1 MRVRRP
7 PQGESSP
14 TTYRGET
21 VEAFVPSDLP
31 PFPPLE
37 LDDLYLSL
45 DKANA
50 AIGGLNTLASLL
62 PDPDLFLYSF
72 IRREALLS
80 SQIEGTQSSLSD
92 LLLSEIDS
100 APGAPIED
108 DVREVS
114 NYVNALEHAVE
125 RLRGGGEIDLAL
137 ICEVH
142 ARLLRSGRGSKLQ
155 PGVVRDDLVWIGGA
169 RPWFADFVPPPADEV
184 PRCMTDLVAF
194 INDPELQLPLLVRAA
209 LAHVQ
214 FETIH
219 PFFDGNGRV
228 GRLLIS
234 LMLHQAGMLEQP
246 ILYLSLYLKR
256 HRANYYYYLDY
267 VRRQG
272 DWEAWLDFF
281 INGIADTAQTAVNMA
296 QRLSSLIE
304 RDRGRVQV
312 AQGRSTS
319 AAAVHD
325 AITRRPLRTIRAL
338 TEDTG
343 FSAPTVSTALNM
355 LTGLGITRETS
366 GRRRDRVFVYDEY
379 LNILNEDLEPL

>member
-1 MRVRRP
+1 MRRP
-7 PQGESSP
+7 PTGEIRP
-14 TTYRGET
+14 VIYRGQS
-21 VEAFVPSDLP
+21 VDAFVPDDLP

-37 LDDLYLSL
+37 LDELYRPL
-45 DKANA
+45 DAANA
-50 AIGGLNTLASLL
+50 AVGGLNTLATLL

-92 LLLSEIDS
+92 LLLAEIDS
-100 APGAPIED
+100 TPGVPLDD

-114 NYVNALEHAVE
+114 NYVDALEHAVE
-125 RLRGGGEIDLAL
+125 RLRGGGEIDLTL

-142 ARLLRSGRGSKLQ
+142 ARLLRSGRGSKLR

-169 RPWFADFVPPPADEV
+169 RPWVADFVPPPADEV
-184 PRCMTDLVAF
+184 PRCMAGLLSF
-194 INDPELQLPLLVRAA
+194 INDAELQLPLLVRAA
-209 LAHVQ
+209 LAHMQ

-234 LMLHQAGMLEQP
+234 LMLHQGGMLGQP

-256 HRANYYYYLDY
+256 HRASYYNHLDY

-272 DWEAWLDFF
+272 DWEAWLEFF
-281 INGIADTAQTAVNMA
+281 VSGIASTAQIAASMA
-296 QRLSSLIE
+296 QRLASLVE
-304 RDRGRVQV
+304 HDRGRVQI

-319 AAAVHD
+319 VATVHD

-338 TEDTG
+338 VEDTG
-343 FSAPTVSTALNM
+343 LTAPTVSAALGR
-355 LTGLGITRETS
+355 LTEIGVTREIS
-366 GRRRDRVFVYDEY
+366 GRARDRIFVYDEY
-379 LNILNEDLEPL
+379 LDILNEDLDPL